1 VFVLVGPQICEVLRQ
16 FGGEGVLKFTRF
28 ARLPAR
34 RRRISRW
41 TNFKW
46 FVRTLMCSRGLQLFM
61 ATGLWISVTTLLFQQ
76 SQLFVAAAA
85 LGCLP
90 VTDALAAGHG
100 GGHGGGGHAMGGH
113 ATGGHAMGGHARGG
127 GGRHFA
133 GRRGYGGGYAYGGN
147 CNGYYGNYGY
157 NNGCGYNPAGAIAGG
172 LIGGA
177 MNSFG
182 AYWIKMRG
190 KPGRLSS
197 FPRELDS

>member
-1 VFVLVGPQICEVLRQ
+1 
-16 FGGEGVLKFTRF
+16 
-28 ARLPAR
+28 
-34 RRRISRW
+34 
-41 TNFKW
+41 
-46 FVRTLMCSRGLQLFM
+46 MCSRGLQLFM
-61 ATGLWISVTTLLFQQ
+61 ATGLFISVTTLLFNQ
-76 SQLFVAAAA
+76 SQQESYMLRRTLTAFVAAAA

-90 VTDALAAGHG
+90 VTGALAAGHG

-113 ATGGHAMGGHARGG
+113 AMGGHAMGGHARGG

-147 CNGYYGNYGY
+147 CNGYYGSYGY

-182 AYWIKMRG
+182 AY
-190 KPGRLSS
+190 
-197 FPRELDS
+197 